1 LINPPQFDTDPHFRV
16 LGGDKKEKG
25 LFKPVKKTRV
35 YEEIV
40 VKVKHMI
47 EKGRLHSG
55 DQLPSERE
63 LAEVFNVSRSSVRE
77 ALRSLETQGFLE
89 SRQGDGTYI
98 ARKPVESLVDPL
110 ATVIFTEKDGQME
123 LFEMRKLIEP
133 QLAYLAAERA
143 TPEEII
149 MLGKA
154 LELQEDAYNKGESG
168 TEVDKTF
175 HYILAKAAKNKVIL
189 RIVDNIMDLLA
200 ESRDKYL
207 QVEGRS
213 EKSLARH
220 REVLRAIS
228 SGDKELA
235 ARVMQEHLEDIEASL
250 FLDAKED
257 KIQNK
262 TGKGGRKR
270 TVL

>member
-1 LINPPQFDTDPHFRV
+1 M
-16 LGGDKKEKG
+16 
-25 LFKPVKKTRV
+25 FKPVKKTRV

-40 VKVKHMI
+40 VKVKNMI

-63 LAEVFNVSRSSVRE
+63 LAELFNVSRSSVRE
-77 ALRSLETQGFLE
+77 ALRSLETQGYLE

-98 ARKPVESLVDPL
+98 ARQPVESLVRPL

-123 LFEMRKLIEP
+123 LFEMRRLIEP

-143 TPEEII
+143 TPEEIV

-154 LELQEDAYNKGESG
+154 LELQEAAFARGESG

-189 RIVDNIMDLLA
+189 RIIDNIMDLLA

-207 QVEGRS
+207 QVDGRS
-213 EKSLARH
+213 EMSLVRH
-220 REVLRAIS
+220 REVLNAIR

-235 ARVMQEHLEDIEASL
+235 ARVMQDHLEDIEVSL
-250 FLDAKED
+250 FSEKKSEN
-257 KIQNK
+257 IQNK
-262 TGKGGRKR
+262 TGKGGRKS

>member
-1 LINPPQFDTDPHFRV
+1 M
-16 LGGDKKEKG
+16 
-25 LFKPVKKTRV
+25 FKPVKKTRV

-47 EKGRLHSG
+47 EKDRLHSG

-77 ALRSLETQGFLE
+77 ALRSLETQGYLE

-98 ARKPVESLVDPL
+98 ARQPVESLVSPL

-123 LFEMRKLIEP
+123 LFEMRRLIEP
-133 QLAYLAAERA
+133 QLAFLAAERA
-143 TPEEII
+143 TPEEIV

-154 LELQEDAYNKGESG
+154 LELQEEAFAKGESG

-189 RIVDNIMDLLA
+189 RIIDNIMDLLA

-207 QVEGRS
+207 QVQGRS

-220 REVLRAIS
+220 REVLEAIR

-235 ARVMQEHLEDIEASL
+235 ARVMVNHLEDIESSL
-250 FLDAKED
+250 FPDEKGKKE
-257 KIQNK
+257 QR
-262 TGKGGRKR
+262 TEGKGGRR
-270 TVL
+270 STIP

>member
-1 LINPPQFDTDPHFRV
+1 M
-16 LGGDKKEKG
+16 
-25 LFKPVKKTRV
+25 FKPVKKTRV

-40 VKVKHMI
+40 VKVKHLI

-63 LAEVFNVSRSSVRE
+63 LAGVFNVSRSSVRE

-98 ARKPVESLVDPL
+98 ARQPVESLVNPL
-110 ATVIFTEKDGQME
+110 ATVIFTEKDGQIE
-123 LFEMRKLIEP
+123 LFEMRRLIEP

-154 LELQEDAYNKGESG
+154 LELQEDAIAQGESG
-168 TEVDKTF
+168 TEIDKTF

-207 QVEGRS
+207 QVEGRP
-213 EKSLARH
+213 ERSLARH
-220 REVLRAIS
+220 REVLNAIR
-228 SGDKELA
+228 SGDRELA
-235 ARVMQEHLEDIEASL
+235 ASVMLEHLEDIEASL
-250 FLDAKED
+250 FSSQKSD
-257 KIQNK
+257 KIMDM

>member
-1 LINPPQFDTDPHFRV
+1 
-16 LGGDKKEKG
+16 

-47 EKGRLHSG
+47 EKGRLNSG

-77 ALRSLETQGFLE
+77 ALRSLETQGYLE

-98 ARKPVESLVDPL
+98 ARQPLESLVNPL
-110 ATVIFTEKDGQME
+110 ATVIFTEKDGQIE
-123 LFEMRKLIEP
+123 LFEMRRLIEP
-133 QLAYLAAERA
+133 QLAFLAAERA
-143 TPEEII
+143 TPEEIV

-154 LELQEDAYNKGESG
+154 LELQENAFAQGESG
-168 TEVDKTF
+168 TEVDKAF
-175 HYILAKAAKNKVIL
+175 HYILAKAAKNKVLL
-189 RIVDNIMDLLA
+189 RIIDNIMDLLA

-207 QVEGRS
+207 QVEGRP
-213 EKSLARH
+213 ERSLARH
-220 REVLRAIS
+220 REILNAIK

-235 ARVMQEHLEDIEASL
+235 ARVMQEHLEDIEVIL
-250 FLDAKED
+250 FSD
-257 KIQNK
+257 KIGDKTQNM
-262 TGKGGRKR
+262 TRKGGRKS

>member
-1 LINPPQFDTDPHFRV
+1 M
-16 LGGDKKEKG
+16 
-25 LFKPVKKTRV
+25 FKPVKKTRV

-40 VKVKHMI
+40 VKVKKMI

-77 ALRSLETQGFLE
+77 ALRALETQGYLE

-98 ARKPVESLVDPL
+98 ARQPVESLINPL
-110 ATVIFTEKDGQME
+110 ASVLFTEKDGQIE
-123 LFEMRKLIEP
+123 LFEMRRLIEP
-133 QLAYLAAERA
+133 QLAFLAAERA
-143 TPEEII
+143 TPEEIV
-149 MLGKA
+149 MLEKA
-154 LELQEDAYNKGESG
+154 LELQEEAYAKGESG
-168 TEVDKTF
+168 TEIDKTF
-175 HYILAKAAKNKVIL
+175 HYILAKAARNKVIL
-189 RIVDNIMDLLA
+189 RIIDNIMDLLA

-220 REVLRAIS
+220 REMLGAVK
-228 SGDKELA
+228 SGDSELA
-235 ARVMQEHLEDIEASL
+235 AKVMKEHLEDIEASL
-250 FLDAKED
+250 FSDEQGE
-257 KIQNK
+257 KIHNT
-262 TGKGGRKR
+262 TGKGGMKS